1 MSSAASTSHAGP
13 PALWRLAGLGLL
25 YGIAWQALLPL
36 SSVLWFLPAGLRLG
50 ALWVTPSRRWGW
62 LAAGEWLG
70 QATLTAARGQPV
82 GDFVFVALAV
92 APFLLYALA
101 VRALRGPEAD
111 TRLDPPRRMLRL
123 IGAGVLSAA
132 LVSPLL
138 GLYVPEAGPETPGTL
153 AGAFAFLYGD
163 FIGQLVLAPVLIL
176 ALRGEGRA
184 QLSRSLWRDV
194 AVQAAFAG
202 AVFLLLSARPDLAP
216 YVVMLAFAPIFYI
229 AFRQGWVGA
238 AIAVSLTGA
247 LLELLGRQDLLPVG
261 VTVLQLTLAVVGAGG
276 LVLGAA
282 ISELRRNHHNLAL
295 RHREL
300 AQANAAIAQV
310 ADELRSVSQRLVRL
324 EEQGQRELAGELD
337 YELGQAIHALGTRIS
352 LAFRDARDE
361 QSLRLLESVREQV
374 REMQDS
380 LRRVLRQLR
389 PQVLDSHGLRA
400 AIAEGPLREVLD
412 DAAVEFEPAFYG
424 RVEALDEDAR
434 TAIYRICQA
443 AVRDATRQESARRL
457 RLKLDVMPGTAQL
470 LEVELTV
477 DLEASPFLE
486 FPLDPAPL
494 AAISDRVLALGGTYE
509 VERLVAPPGVR
520 HHVRFECAPA
530 GRP

>member
-1 MSSAASTSHAGP
+1 VSASPKSPEGP
-13 PALWRLAGLGLL
+13 PDLLRHVALALG
-25 YGIAWQALLPL
+25 YGFVWQALLPL
-36 SSVLWFLPAGLRLG
+36 SSALWFPAAGLRLG
-50 ALWVTPSRRWGW
+50 ALWVTPSRKWGW
-62 LAAGEWLG
+62 LAAGEWAG
-70 QATLTAARGQPV
+70 QAWLTIHRGQTLDPV
-82 GDFVFVALAV
+82 FIALAV
-92 APFLLYALA
+92 VPFLVYAAA
-101 VRALRGPEAD
+101 VRALRGAEAD
-111 TRLDPPRRMLRL
+111 TRLEPPRRMLRL
-123 IGAGVLSAA
+123 IGAGLAA
-132 LVSPLL
+132 AAMVSPLL
-138 GLYVPEAGPETPGTL
+138 GRFVPTGGPEALGTL

-163 FIGQLVLAPVLIL
+163 FIGQLVLAPALIL
-176 ALRGEGRA
+176 VTRADGRA
-184 QLSRSLWRDV
+184 RLDRALWRDL
-194 AVQAAFAG
+194 ALQFAFACT
-202 AVFLLLSARPDLAP
+202 VFLLLSRRPDLAP
-216 YVVMLAFAPIFYI
+216 YVLMLAFAPIFFI

-238 AIAVSLTGA
+238 ALAVALTGA
-247 LLELLGRQDLLPVG
+247 LMELLGRQQLLPVG

-276 LVLGAA
+276 LILGAA
-282 ISELRRNHHNLAL
+282 ISELRRNHQNLAM

-300 AQANAAIAQV
+300 AQANQEIAQV

-400 AIAEGPLREVLD
+400 AIADGPLREVLE

-443 AVRDATRQESARRL
+443 AVREATRHESTRRMK
-457 RLKLDVMPGTAQL
+457 LKLDVMPGGAHSLQ
-470 LEVELTV
+470 VELV
-477 DLEASPFLE
+477 LDLEASPFLE
-486 FPLDPAPL
+486 MPLELAPL
-494 AAISDRVLALGGTYE
+494 PAISDRVLALGGRYE
-509 VERLVAPPGVR
+509 VERLAPGVR
-520 HHVRFECAPA
+520 HCVSFDCEPMAMH
-530 GRP
+530 

>member
-1 MSSAASTSHAGP
+1 MSSAPSTSLAGRP
-13 PALWRLAGLGLL
+13 LPWRLVGLALL
-25 YGIAWQALLPL
+25 YGLAWQALLPL

-50 ALWVTPSRRWGW
+50 ALWATPSRRWGW

-70 QATLTAARGQPV
+70 QAWLTATREQPV
-82 GDFVFVALAV
+82 VDFTFVALAV

-111 TRLDPPRRMLRL
+111 TRLEPPRRMLRL
-123 IGAGVLSAA
+123 IGAGLLAAA

-138 GLYVPEAGPETPGTL
+138 GLFVPVAGSDSLGTL

-184 QLSRSLWRDV
+184 KLSRSLWRDV
-194 AVQAAFAG
+194 AVQFAFAG
-202 AVFLLLSARPDLAP
+202 TVFLLLSARPDLAP
-216 YVVMLAFAPIFYI
+216 YVLMLAFAPIFYI

-247 LLELLGRQDLLPVG
+247 LLELLGRRNLLPVG

-282 ISELRRNHHNLAL
+282 ISELRRNHQNLAQ
-295 RHREL
+295 RHRDL
-300 AQANAAIAQV
+300 AQANAEIAQV

-361 QSLRLLESVREQV
+361 QALRLLESVREQV

-389 PQVLDSHGLRA
+389 PQVLDSQGLRA
-400 AIAEGPLREVLD
+400 AIADGPLREVLD
-412 DAAVEFEPAFYG
+412 DAAVDFEPAFYG
-424 RVEALDEDAR
+424 RVEALDDDAR

-457 RLKLDVMPGTAQL
+457 RLKLDVMPGTGQL
-470 LEVELTV
+470 LEVEITLE
-477 DLEASPFLE
+477 LEASPFLQ
-486 FPLDPAPL
+486 FPIELAPL
-494 AAISDRVLALGGTYE
+494 PAISDRVLALGGTYD
-509 VERLVAPPGVR
+509 VERLGTPPGVR
-520 HHVRFECAPA
+520 HHVRFGCAPA
-530 GRP
+530 RLP

>member
-1 MSSAASTSHAGP
+1 MSDLPATSHARTPG
-13 PALWRLAGLGLL
+13 LWHHVGLGLG
-25 YGIAWQALLPL
+25 YGIAWQLLLPL

-50 ALWVTPSRRWGW
+50 ALWVTPTRRWGW

-70 QATLTAARGQPV
+70 QGLLTASRDQPLLDPV
-82 GDFVFVALAV
+82 FLALSVFPFVF
-92 APFLLYALA
+92 YALA
-101 VRALRGPEAD
+101 VRTLRGAEAD

-123 IGAGVLSAA
+123 VGAGLAAAA

-138 GLYVPEAGPETPGTL
+138 GRFVPNQGPESVGTL

-163 FIGQLVLAPVLIL
+163 FIGQLVLAPLVIL

-184 QLSRSLWRDV
+184 RLGRSLWRDI
-194 AVQAAFAG
+194 AMQFAFAG
-202 AVFLLLSARPDLAP
+202 TVFLLLSARPDLAP
-216 YVVMLAFAPIFYI
+216 YVLMLAFAPIFYI

-238 AIAVSLTGA
+238 AIAVSLTG
-247 LLELLGRQDLLPVG
+247 LLIEVLGRAQLLPVG

-282 ISELRRNHHNLAL
+282 ISELRRNHQDLAL

-361 QSLRLLESVREQV
+361 QTLRLFESVREQV

-389 PQVLDSHGLRA
+389 PQVLDNQGLRA
-400 AIAEGPLREVLD
+400 AIADGPLREMLD
-412 DAAVEFEPAFYG
+412 DAAVDFEPAFYG
-424 RVEALDEDAR
+424 RIDAVDEDAR

-443 AVRDATRQESARRL
+443 AVRDATSLESSRRL

-470 LEVELTV
+470 LEVELTL
-477 DLEASPFLE
+477 DLESSPFTE
-486 FPLDPAPL
+486 FPLELVLLP
-494 AAISDRVLALGGTYE
+494 AISDRVFALGGQYE
-509 VERLVAPPGVR
+509 VERLNPGVR
-520 HHVRFECAPA
+520 HRVRFECAP
-530 GRP
+530 RHE